1 MSQDLHLENI
11 RREYSSLSLSRKELP
26 DNPLEIVSAWI
37 DQAIE
42 TKVNEPTAV
51 IVGTATPEGRPS
63 MRTVLLKEVVDGRF
77 VFYTNYDSRKA
88 QEIAGNPKVS
98 MHFPWFALQRQVKIE
113 GETEKVSREQTLKYF
128 LSRPKG
134 SQLGAWSSTQSKVI
148 SSRQLLMQQWERMKA
163 KFADGNIPLPDFW
176 GGYRIRPQAIEFW
189 QGQPNRLHDR
199 FLYRRSG
206 DGWTIERLAP

>member
-1 MSQDLHLENI
+1 MDIGNI
-11 RREYSSLSLSRKELP
+11 RHDFDAHP
-26 DNPLEIVSAWI
+26 PLEREDLLDDPIAQFERWFGDALAAKI
-37 DQAIE
+37 A
-42 TKVNEPTAV
+42 EPNGFV
-51 IVGTATPEGRPS
+51 ISTVAADGQPS
-63 MRTVLLKEVVDGRF
+63 QRAVLLKYFDRDGF

-148 SSRQLLMQQWERMKA
+148 SSRQLLLQQWERMKA
-163 KFADGNIPLPDFW
+163 KFADGAIPLPDFW

-199 FLYRRSG
+199 FLYRRNG

>member
-1 MSQDLHLENI
+1 MDIGNI
-11 RREYSSLSLSRKELP
+11 RHDFDAHP
-26 DNPLEIVSAWI
+26 PLEREDLLDDPIAQFERWFSDALAAKI
-37 DQAIE
+37 A
-42 TKVNEPTAV
+42 EPNGFV
-51 IVGTATPEGRPS
+51 LATVAADGQPS
-63 MRTVLLKEVVDGRF
+63 QRAVLLKYFDRDGF

-88 QEIAGNPKVS
+88 QEIAGNRKVS

-163 KFADGNIPLPDFW
+163 KFADGHIPLPDFW

-206 DGWTIERLAP
+206 HDWSIERLAP